1 MSGSLKERV
10 FSLLVKRFISLAAV
24 LFFPMPSFLS
34 AEGFYADQFR
44 LSPPGEPEVELS
56 FSSSPIDWP
65 AIGTEAGDA
74 ENAGTESRE
83 DADFDFAGLKS
94 SEPIVI
100 LGQDFG
106 YWTAVQSPYYVAQ
119 TVADQ
124 PPTLGGVGSAAP
136 SSTTSIAPPM
146 DAGTLTP
153 SSGSIAPPAPT
164 DSRPDFFSQP
174 VQTMRRFWEGTSASY
189 TFIPKNGHSGL
200 GLNDFDFN
208 MQFNFPC
215 KCLPH
220 ANQDGVSGYWYLS
233 PNFGLQLW
241 NMPDLPD
248 IHSMPG
254 QTFDASLGF
263 GAAPQFTQEIGADL
277 WVQAGVASSFKKING
292 HAFFIRG
299 RGLATI
305 RINEQITALGG
316 VAYYGRNRF
325 KLLPS
330 GGIHWV
336 PNEKNDWYLV
346 FPNPRLSHYF
356 ANLNET
362 KWWGYLQ
369 GDIGG
374 GRWLTKD
381 FDGTYNV
388 DYNDYRVGVGIQFE
402 CPSGFNG
409 FFEVGGAF
417 GRQLYAHR
425 CAYYKPKSSVYLKAG
440 FAF

>member
-65 AIGTEAGDA
+65 AIGIEAGDA

-316 VAYYGRNRF
+316 VMLMTSL
-325 KLLPS
+325 KL
-330 GGIHWV
+330 
-336 PNEKNDWYLV
+336 
-346 FPNPRLSHYF
+346 
-356 ANLNET
+356 
-362 KWWGYLQ
+362 
-369 GDIGG
+369 
-374 GRWLTKD
+374 
-381 FDGTYNV
+381 
-388 DYNDYRVGVGIQFE
+388 
-402 CPSGFNG
+402 
-409 FFEVGGAF
+409 
-417 GRQLYAHR
+417 
-425 CAYYKPKSSVYLKAG
+425 
-440 FAF
+440 